1 MKIKPTVGRV
11 VWFWPPVQPQAGIG
25 NVLYLGQ
32 PFAATV
38 AAVCDE
44 DGRRINISYVDHEGN
59 PWSRRAVE
67 LIQEGEAEPE
77 GGIFCSW
84 MPYQVGQAKKHA
96 GEDAVAAG
104 AASKPILGPAT
115 DHLEDAH
122 QRGFR
127 EGYQRAQYDRLTDWK
142 GKATRAA
149 NLSFPVQGYPF
160 GMALEAAMRGCTIY
174 RKGWNGKGM
183 WVAYSPGSQA
193 LEAEKF
199 WSPAARDYAVMSGGR
214 VPVLPCLIMKTAD
227 GQIQMGWLA
236 SQTDMLAGDWVI
248 EPIPHDQRATTD
260 ESAPAGA

>member
-11 VWFWPPVQPQAGIG
+11 VWYWPQTPHASIYGSL
-25 NVLYLGQ
+25 LYIGQ

-44 DGRRINISYVDHEGN
+44 GGERINIGYLDHNGLAYSHRDV
-59 PWSRRAVE
+59 P
-67 LIQEGEAEPE
+67 LIQEGEAKPE
-77 GGIFCSW
+77 GGNFCSW

-96 GEDAVAAG
+96 GET
-104 AASKPILGPAT
+104 IAT
-115 DHLEDAH
+115 HLEVGGITEDVH
-122 QRGFR
+122 QRGFK
-127 EGYQRAQYDRLTDWK
+127 EGYLQAQHDRLTDWK

-160 GMALEAAMRGCTIY
+160 GMALEAATRGCTIY

-236 SQTDMLAGDWVI
+236 SQTDMLASDWVI
-248 EPIPHDQRATTD
+248 EPIPHDQRTPAD
-260 ESAPAGA
+260 ESAPAGV